1 MNWNDYMFN
10 ELDLDLELVFLIR
23 DELKLKLGDD
33 ADDALMTSSFLNR
46 LQEDPIYVHH
56 FDEDYWVKH
65 IVRRFQQ
72 SLVV

>member
-1 MNWNDYMFN
+1 MKWNDYMFN
-10 ELDLDLELVFLIR
+10 ELVFLIR
-23 DELKLKLGDD
+23 DELKLGGD

-46 LQEDPIYVHH
+46 LQDDPIYVHH